1 MAERRQ
7 RLRDAAF
14 EYGQVH
20 LWQFDLDHPDRA
32 RWQETLCAEEF
43 RKAERFVHQ
52 QHRERFLQG
61 RCMLRSLLSRY
72 AGVAPRTLEIG
83 YTRYGKPYLPWRYGL
98 GFNLSH
104 SENLALIA
112 IGRHRQIGID
122 IERLVL
128 PDGVRGLARLVFS
141 AEELL
146 AFMAMPDDA
155 LLLAFFTC
163 WTRKEALVKAIG
175 AGLTLDLRDL
185 TVGLDAGPMRIHWP
199 PRQHGF
205 SISTLAVDDAALI
218 SLALGDDGRRRA
230 VAPRRFWIPPSARPG
245 T

>member
-1 MAERRQ
+1 MPD

-14 EYGQVH
+14 EDGQLH
-20 LWQFDLDHPDRA
+20 LWQFDLDHPDRG
-32 RWQETLCAEEF
+32 RWEETLCAEEF
-43 RKAERFVHQ
+43 RKAERFVRQ

-61 RCMLRSLLSRY
+61 RCVLRSLLSRY
-72 AGVAPRTLEIG
+72 AGVAPRALEIG
-83 YTRYGKPYLPWRYGL
+83 YTRYGKPCLPWRYGL

-104 SENLALIA
+104 SENRAVIA
-112 IGRHRQIGID
+112 IGRNRQIGID

-141 AEELL
+141 DEEWL
-146 AFMAMPDDA
+146 AFTALPDDA

-175 AGLTLDLRDL
+175 AGLTLDLRKL
-185 TVGLDAGPMRIHWP
+185 TVGLAARPVRVHWP
-199 PRQHGF
+199 ARQHGF
-205 SISTLAVDDAALI
+205 SVSTLAVDDGALI

-230 VAPRRFWIPPSARPG
+230 VAPRRFMLRPSVRL
-245 T
+245 

>member
-1 MAERRQ
+1 MPEARH
-7 RLRDAAF
+7 RLCDAAF

-20 LWQFDLDHPDRA
+20 IWQFDLDHPDRG
-32 RWQETLCAEEF
+32 RWAETLCAEEF
-43 RKAERFVHQ
+43 RQAERFVHL

-61 RCMLRSLLSRY
+61 RCVLRSLLSRY
-72 AGVAPRTLEIG
+72 AGVAPRALAIACTQ
-83 YTRYGKPYLPWRYGL
+83 YGKPYLPLRYGL

-104 SENLALIA
+104 SENLAVIA
-112 IGRHRQIGID
+112 IGRKRQIGID

-146 AFMAMPDDA
+146 SFMALPDDA

-185 TVGLDAGPMRIHWP
+185 NVGLDARPMRVHWP
-199 PRQHGF
+199 ARQHAF
-205 SISTLAVDDAALI
+205 SVATLAADDATLI

-230 VAPRRFWIPPSARPG
+230 IPPRRFLLGPPARP
-245 T
+245 